1 MTRYHF
7 VVHHDGPGTSYGISF
22 PDFPGAI
29 TAAHAQEHIYDAA
42 KDVLEAHIA
51 FLIREGDPVPEPMP
65 VDDVVAHED
74 AAGALFIGLV
84 QAGSQPTGRVVRANI
99 SMDERLL
106 REIDRA
112 AKARGMTRSAFLAD
126 GARRMLA

>member
-29 TAAHAQEHIYDAA
+29 TVARTQEHIYDAA
-42 KDVLEAHIA
+42 KAALEAHIA
-51 FLIREGDPVPEPMP
+51 FLIREGDPIPKPML

-74 AAGALFIGLV
+74 AAGALFIGLI
-84 QAGSQPTGRVVRANI
+84 QAEPRPTGRVVRANI

-106 REIDRA
+106 HEIDRA
-112 AKARGMTRSAFLAD
+112 AEARGMTRSAFLAD